1 MSEIYR
7 KAALERLSS
16 PEELDSLMQVTT
28 PKGWLALFSLGAL
41 ILIALLWGIF
51 GRIPT
56 KVSGQ
61 GIILERMGDTASDL
75 EAVVYL
81 SPIDGKRVRPGM
93 KILISPT
100 STRQEESGSILGIV
114 SRVSEFPATPQEM
127 MRTLQN
133 EKLVEA
139 LSSVSA
145 PIEIRADLTPDP
157 STKTGYRW
165 SSGKGPA
172 MKIAS
177 RTQCHA
183 AVIVEEQSP
192 VSLAIPFLSGLIA
205 WDGDEDGTKGI
216 R

>member
-7 KAALERLSS
+7 RAALERLSS

-28 PKGWLALFSLGAL
+28 PKGWLALLSLGGL
-41 ILIALLWGIF
+41 ILIAVLWGIF

-56 KVSGQ
+56 KISGQ
-61 GIILERMGDTASDL
+61 GIILERTGDSANGL

-81 SPIDGKRVRPGM
+81 SPGDGRRVRPGM

-127 MRTLQN
+127 MHTLQN
-133 EKLVEA
+133 EKLVQA
-139 LSSVSA
+139 LYSVSA
-145 PIEIRADLTPDP
+145 PIEIYADLTPDP
-157 STKTGYRW
+157 ATKTGYRW
-165 SSGKGPA
+165 SSGKGPS
-172 MKIAS
+172 MKIES

-183 AVIVEEQSP
+183 AVIIEEQTP
-192 VSLAIPFLSGLIA
+192 ISLAIPFLSRHFRG
-205 WDGDEDGTKGI
+205 GGKDGTQGI